1 MKLLTT
7 LILAAMAA
15 ILPSAAQPPALR
27 WMLAPLAG
35 DTSCVWFR
43 RTFVGTSRPRSAT
56 VSVATAGRFVLYV
69 NGRNVSTS
77 LYMPCRADGDT
88 AAVAVDFDVTRFL
101 RPDSNTIAVLSVPDG
116 RTAGAPLAVGYSGV
130 GRDGSRFAFSG
141 HDGWLCRAAAVR
153 LAPGG
158 AETCDARLEAHPAAY
173 GNLFMPEWM
182 PACPASPPCGQS
194 VAWIGMSAECLFG
207 CPSVPYGIAAD
218 DAARLRAIL
227 RPRYSDAWGHAVAY
241 DFSPGFYGLVRV
253 TLRGCAPGDTITV
266 GGLTYICSGEADEQA
281 IVRFSP
287 RYMRKVVVDGK
298 SLDRSQVQEVEALC
312 M

>member
-1 MKLLTT
+1 MKILAT
-7 LILAAMAA
+7 LILAFMSA

-43 RTFVGTSRPRSAT
+43 RTFVGTARPRSAT
-56 VSVATAGRFVLYV
+56 VSVASAGRFVLYV

-77 LYMPCRADGDT
+77 LYMPSRAYGDT
-88 AAVAVDFDVTRFL
+88 AAVAIDFDVTRFL

-116 RTAGAPLAVGYSGV
+116 NAAVSPVAVEYSGV

-141 HDGWLCRAAAVR
+141 HDGWLCRVAAVG
-153 LAPGG
+153 LTHDGG
-158 AETCDARLEAHPAAY
+158 ETCDARLEAHSAAY
-173 GNLFMPEWM
+173 GHLFMPEWM
-182 PACPASPPCGQS
+182 PACPASPPSGRS
-194 VAWIGMSAECLFG
+194 VVWLGMSAESLFG
-207 CPSVPYGIAAD
+207 CPSTPYSIAAD
-218 DAARLRAIL
+218 DAARPWAIL
-227 RPRYSDAWGHAVAY
+227 RPRYTDTFGHSVAY

-253 TLRGCAPGDTITV
+253 TLRDCAPGDTITV
-266 GGLTYICSGEADEQA
+266 GRLTYICSGETDEQA

-287 RYMRKVVVDGK
+287 CYMRKVVVDGK